1 MDYFYLASFSKLAQA
16 YNEKGTYRFK
26 TSSRH
31 IPIDSSMTE
40 LQSSPR
46 KPCIKLISLSLGLW
60 LAISLTGCDQNTQQP
75 ASKQGNQPNKPAE
88 MPAIPVKTV
97 LPIHREVLEWD
108 EYTGRIEAMESVDI
122 RARVSGYLEQVLF
135 KDGEKVKKGDL
146 LFVIDRRNYEI
157 DLKRAEAELQR
168 TRTKL
173 ELAENDLKRAERL
186 RLSKAISDEE
196 YDQRSKGLAESTE
209 TLHSAEA
216 AVLMAK
222 LNLDYTEVRSPI
234 NGRIGRELITVGN
247 LVNGDQTLLTR
258 IVSTDPMYVYLD
270 ADERSVLK
278 YRRLTASGERS
289 KGNNGRIV
297 VQLGLI
303 DETGYPHQG
312 YIDYVDPRMDATTG
326 TQQVRG
332 LFPNPVE
339 LLSPGLFARV
349 RIHVGSPHPALL
361 IPGRAVATD
370 QDQKYVWVVQ
380 SDGGVDYRKIT
391 LGSQFGSFRVVS
403 QGLAPSD
410 NVVVDGIAKL
420 RPGVK
425 VKPEPTIVPYDG

>member
-1 MDYFYLASFSKLAQA
+1 
-16 YNEKGTYRFK
+16 
-26 TSSRH
+26 
-31 IPIDSSMTE
+31 
-40 LQSSPR
+40 
-46 KPCIKLISLSLGLW
+46 
-60 LAISLTGCDQNTQQP
+60 
-75 ASKQGNQPNKPAE
+75 
-88 MPAIPVKTV
+88 MPPVPVKSV

-135 KDGEKVKKGDL
+135 KDGEKVKKGDR

-157 DLKRAEAELQR
+157 ELKRAEAELQR

-173 ELAENDLKRAERL
+173 ELARNDLKRAERL

-216 AVLMAK
+216 AVLMTK

-234 NGRIGRELITVGN
+234 NGRIGRELMTIGN

-258 IVSTDPMYVYLD
+258 IVSVDPMYVYLD

-278 YRRLTASGERS
+278 YRRLTAAGQRS
-289 KGNNGRIV
+289 RSLSGRIV
-297 VQLGLI
+297 AQLGLI

-312 YIDYVDPRMDATTG
+312 YIDYVDPRMDPSTG

-332 LFPNPVE
+332 VFPNPDE
-339 LLSPGLFARV
+339 LLNPGLFARV
-349 RIHVGSPHPALL
+349 RIHGGSPHPALL
-361 IPGRAVATD
+361 IPSRAVATD
-370 QDQKYVWVVQ
+370 QDQKYVWILKP
-380 SDGGVDYRKIT
+380 DGGVDYRKVV
-391 LGSQFGSFRVVS
+391 LGGQFGSFRVVTE
-403 QGLAPSD
+403 GLSRED
-410 NVVVDGIAKL
+410 SVVVDGIAKL

-425 VKPEPTIVPYDG
+425 VKAEPIMIPYDG

>member
-1 MDYFYLASFSKLAQA
+1 MGRCYLALIRPCSIAFLMFLAKALPSALTRSLFLSLGFCLGANLCGCDQQVPA
-16 YNEKGTYRFK
+16 
-26 TSSRH
+26 
-31 IPIDSSMTE
+31 P
-40 LQSSPR
+40 QSSPQSNPA
-46 KPCIKLISLSLGLW
+46 KPP
-60 LAISLTGCDQNTQQP
+60 Q
-75 ASKQGNQPNKPAE
+75 
-88 MPAIPVKTV
+88 MPPVPVKSV

-278 YRRLTASGERS
+278 YRRLTASGQRS

-349 RIHVGSPHPALL
+349 RIHGGSPHPALL

-380 SDGGVDYRKIT
+380 PDGGVDYRKIT

-425 VKPEPTIVPYDG
+425 VKPEPTTVPYDG